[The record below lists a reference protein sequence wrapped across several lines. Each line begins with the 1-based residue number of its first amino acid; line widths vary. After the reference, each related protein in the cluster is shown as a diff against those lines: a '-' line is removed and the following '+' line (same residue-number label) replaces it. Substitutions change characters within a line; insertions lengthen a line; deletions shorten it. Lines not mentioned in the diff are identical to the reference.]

1 MRLDFTPEQEAF
13 RSEVRGWLD
22 RELDGPFRHVRGME
36 GTSEGIDKR
45 FAWERHLGRS
55 GWNRLAWPE
64 AFGGRAASLME
75 QVIFHEEYARSGAPG
90 RLSHVGLELV
100 APTIMAFGSDGQ
112 RARFLKPTA
121 MVDIVWA
128 QLFSEPNAGSD
139 LANVQTRARL
149 EDRPG
154 GPVWVLEGQ
163 KIWSSFA
170 QYSQWGMALVRTE
183 PGSSGAKGLSMLLV
197 PLDGKGVDIRPIRQM
212 TGGSSFNEVF
222 LDGAE
227 TAAENVLGT
236 PGEGWRVAMA
246 TLTFERGVS
255 TLGQQ
260 MSFRTELDRVIRAAR
275 GNGAIGDQAIAKRL
289 ARAEAELRVMRYTAL
304 RMLGDTGLSRAGLTY
319 KLYYTSWHQRLGEL
333 AMDVLGPAGDIA
345 EPGSDA
351 WRLQKMYLE
360 SRSDSI
366 WAGTSQIQRNII
378 AERGLGLPRE
388 ARPPRQEPAR
398 QEPARQEPA
407 KQERA

>member
-13 RSEVRGWLD
+13 RGEVREWFEA
-22 RELDGPFRHVRGME
+22 ELAGPFAHVRGLE
-36 GTSEGIDKR
+36 GTSEGIAER
-45 FAWERHLGRS
+45 FEWEKHLGRS
-55 GWNRLAWPE
+55 GWNTLAWPK
-64 AFGGRAASLME
+64 AFGGREIGLIE
-75 QVIFHEEYARSGAPG
+75 QVIFHEEYARAGAPG

-100 APTIMAFGSDGQ
+100 APTIMAFGNDEQ
-112 RARFLKPTA
+112 RERFLGPTA
-121 MVDIVWA
+121 RVETVWA

-149 EDRPG
+149 EGD
-154 GPVWVLEGQ
+154 VWVMEGQ

-183 PGSSGAKGLSMLLV
+183 PGSVGSKGLSMLLI

-227 TAAENVLGT
+227 TAADNILGA
-236 PGEGWRVAMA
+236 PGDGWRVAMG

-260 MSFRTELDRVIRAAR
+260 MGFRAELDRVIRVAKANGAAR
-275 GNGAIGDQAIAKRL
+275 DAGIAKRI
-289 ARAEAELRVMRYTAL
+289 ARSQAELKVMRYTAL
-304 RMLGDTGLSRAGLTY
+304 RMLGGQGLSLAGLTY
-319 KLYYTSWHQRLGEL
+319 KLFYTSWHQRLGEL
-333 AMDVLGPAGDIA
+333 AMDVLGPAGEIA
-345 EPGSDA
+345 EAGTDA
-351 WRLQKMYLE
+351 YRLQKMYLE

-388 ARPPRQEPAR
+388 NK
-398 QEPARQEPA
+398 PA
-407 KQERA
+407 K

>member
-13 RSEVRGWLD
+13 RKEVRDWLD
-22 RELDGPFRHVRGME
+22 EQFAGPFNHVRGLE
-36 GTSEGIDKR
+36 GTSEGITER
-45 FAWERHLGRS
+45 FEWERHLGRT
-55 GWNRLAWPE
+55 GWNTLAWPK
-64 AFGGRAASLME
+64 AFGGRQIDLME
-75 QVIFHEEYARSGAPG
+75 QVLYHEEYARSGAPG

-100 APTIMAFGSDGQ
+100 APTIMMFGNDEQ
-112 RARFLKPTA
+112 RARFLPQTA
-121 MVDIVWA
+121 LVEIVWA

-149 EDRPG
+149 EERPDG
-154 GPVWVLEGQ
+154 DVWVIEGQ

-183 PGSSGAKGLSMLLV
+183 PGSVGTKGLSMLLI
-197 PLDGKGVDIRPIRQM
+197 PMQGKGIDIRPIRQM

-222 LDGAE
+222 FDGAE
-227 TAAENVLGT
+227 TPANNVVGA
-236 PGEGWRVAMA
+236 PGEGWKVAMG
-246 TLTFERGVS
+246 TLMFERGGA

-260 MSFRTELDRVIRAAR
+260 MGFRAELDRIIRVAKANGAAR
-275 GNGAIGDQAIAKRL
+275 DPGLAKRI
-289 ARAEAELRVMRYTAL
+289 ARAQAELRTMRYTAL
-304 RMLGDTGLSRAGLTY
+304 RMLSGTGGNRAALTY

-333 AMDVLGPAGDIA
+333 AMDVLGAAGEIA

-351 WRLQKMYLE
+351 YRLQKMYLE

-388 ARPPRQEPAR
+388 AK
-398 QEPARQEPA
+398 PA
-407 KQERA
+407 K

>member
-13 RSEVRGWLD
+13 RAEVRTWLD
-22 RELDGPFRHVRGME
+22 AQLSGEFAHIREIQGI
-36 GTSEGIDKR
+36 SEGAEQR
-45 FAWERHLGRS
+45 FPWERHLGRA
-55 GWNRLAWPE
+55 GWNQLSWPK
-64 AFGGRAASLME
+64 AFGGREANLFE

-100 APTIMAFGSDGQ
+100 APTIMAFGNDEQ
-112 RARFLKPTA
+112 RQRFLKPTA
-121 MVDIVWA
+121 EVEIIWA

-154 GPVWVLEGQ
+154 GQVWVLEGQ

-183 PGSSGAKGLSMLLV
+183 PGSVGSKGLSMLLI
-197 PLDGKGVDIRPIRQM
+197 PLDAKGVDIRPIRQM
-212 TGGSSFNEVF
+212 SGGSSFNEVF

-227 TAAENVLGT
+227 TAAANVLGAA
-236 PGEGWRVAMA
+236 GEGWKVAMG

-260 MSFRTELDRVIRAAR
+260 MGFRNELDHILRVAKENGAAR
-275 GNGAIGDQAIAKRL
+275 NPGIAKRL
-289 ARAEAELRVMRYTAL
+289 ARAQAELRTMRYTAL
-304 RMLGDTGLSRAGLTY
+304 RMLGGSGLSLAGLTY

-333 AMDVLGPAGDIA
+333 AMDVLGPAGEIA
-345 EPGSDA
+345 VPGSDA
-351 WRLQKMYLE
+351 YRLQKMYLE

-388 ARPPRQEPAR
+388 GKAAR
-398 QEPARQEPA
+398 
-407 KQERA
+407 